1 MPTRTRP
8 RLPENNADENYDASF
23 NKDDGMDEF
32 VNPSNRVVKDGP
44 GTTIQ
49 RGWARPK
56 SQNYEKIPRFTV
68 PEDGEEV
75 IIKFLEEDSF
85 APHYVHWIN
94 KRPYTCPDPSP
105 DPHKATV
112 CPACARGDKAKPNN
126 LMNVV
131 VLGDKPELVVWYATA
146 DPSAAIEEKANSK
159 KGPLNKA
166 GMYMAVSKRKGS
178 NGIFSYTLDWVR
190 EDELKDDWGLRGL
203 TTEELAK
210 FNSEKYDSSIVRQ
223 HTVAEIAEV
232 ARQYLDEE

>member
-8 RLPENNADENYDASF
+8 QLPAEDR
-23 NKDDGMDEF
+23 DGMDEF
-32 VNPSNRVVKDGP
+32 TNPSNRVVKDGP
-44 GTTIQ
+44 PENLIK

-56 SQNYEKIPRFTV
+56 SQNFEKIPRLSV
-68 PEDGEEV
+68 PDDGEEI

-94 KRPYTCPDPSP
+94 KRPYTCPGE
-105 DPHKATV
+105 TV
-112 CPACARGDKAKPNN
+112 CPACARGDKVKPQN

-146 DPSAAIEEKANSK
+146 DPSTAIERQANSK
-159 KGPLNKA
+159 KGPLNRDH
-166 GMYMAVSKRKGS
+166 MYMAVSKHKGT
-178 NGIFSYTLDWVR
+178 NGIFSYTLEWVR
-190 EDELKDDWGLRGL
+190 EDELKDDWGVRAL
-203 TTEELAK
+203 TPEEIAK
-210 FNSEKYDSSIVRQ
+210 FNSEKYDSSIVRT